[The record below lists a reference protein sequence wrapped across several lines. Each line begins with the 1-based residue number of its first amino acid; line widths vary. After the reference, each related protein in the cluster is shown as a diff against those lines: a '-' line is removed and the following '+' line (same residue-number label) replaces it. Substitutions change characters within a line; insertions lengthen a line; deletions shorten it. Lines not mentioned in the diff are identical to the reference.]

1 MRKMKTLSII
11 LLTIMLLCACGNPSG
26 MNENTTIETETKNSS
41 DFLND
46 VELGATRGEVAEVLN
61 TDGLKVAEL
70 KTGESQIMVLQWI
83 SADSSNFMQ
92 VTFENG
98 KVIGKKQVEIA
109 TESKDIT
116 METFNKMK
124 EGMAYNEV
132 KEIAG
137 SDGILMAET
146 KDFKVYGWMAEDGAS
161 ISVIIKDDKVES
173 LAQHDLK

>member
-1 MRKMKTLSII
+1 
-11 LLTIMLLCACGNPSG
+11 
-26 MNENTTIETETKNSS
+26 
-41 DFLND
+41 
-46 VELGATRGEVAEVLN
+46 
-61 TDGLKVAEL
+61 
-70 KTGESQIMVLQWI
+70 MVLQWI
-83 SADSSNFMQ
+83 SADSSNFIQ

-98 KVIGKKQVEIA
+98 KVIGKNQVEIA

-124 EGMAYNEV
+124 EGISYNEV

-137 SDGILMAET
+137 SDGTLMAET

-161 ISVIIKDDKVES
+161 ISVVIKDDKVES